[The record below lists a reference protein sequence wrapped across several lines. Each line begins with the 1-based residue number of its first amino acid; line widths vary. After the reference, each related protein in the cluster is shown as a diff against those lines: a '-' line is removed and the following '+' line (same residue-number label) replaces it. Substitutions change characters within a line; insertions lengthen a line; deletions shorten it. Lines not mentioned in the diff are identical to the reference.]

1 MIRTQRLTTSDHE
14 TARALFALMEEV
26 FENEHPPLSDPYLA
40 RLLAREDLWVIAA
53 FVDDTLAGGITA
65 HVLPMTRSES
75 SELFIYD
82 LAVREDLQ
90 RRGVGRALMTRLRED
105 AAAAGIEDSFVPA
118 DDEDTHAL
126 AFYRAVGGKP
136 SPVTFFTFG
145 RP

>member
-1 MIRTQRLTTSDHE
+1 MIRTQRLTPSDHE

-26 FENEHPPLSDPYLA
+26 FENGHQPLGDPYLE
-40 RLLAREDLWVIAA
+40 RLLRRADLWVVAA
-53 FVDDTLAGGITA
+53 FVDDTLAGGVTA

-82 LAVREDLQ
+82 LAVRADLQ
-90 RRGVGRALMTRLRED
+90 RRGVGRALITRLRADAD
-105 AAAAGIEDSFVPA
+105 AAGLEAAFVPA

-126 AFYRAVGGKP
+126 AFYRALGGEA

-145 RP
+145 RS